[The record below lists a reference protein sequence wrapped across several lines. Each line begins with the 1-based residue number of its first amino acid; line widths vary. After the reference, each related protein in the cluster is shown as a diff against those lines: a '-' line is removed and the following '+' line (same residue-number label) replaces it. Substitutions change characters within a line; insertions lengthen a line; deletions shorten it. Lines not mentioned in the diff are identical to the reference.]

1 MSQTRPAAVAGMFY
15 PGDQVTLAREL
26 LGMLDETREAP
37 LAPGFPKAL
46 IVPHAG
52 YIYSGPVAAHAYS
65 LLRPAMGIVKRVVLL
80 GPCHRVAVRGLAL
93 PEATA
98 FQTPLGP
105 VEIDQAAVAELKGL
119 PQVAVNAATHAH
131 EHSLEVQLPFLQQVL
146 KGFKLVPL
154 VVGQATR
161 GEVAAVLDRL
171 WGGPETLVVI
181 SSDLS
186 HYHPYDTARAIDRKT
201 VQAIVGFRTDIDH
214 VQACGATPMIGFLE
228 TAKRRGMTPELLDAR
243 NSGDTAGGRDR
254 VVGYASFAFWERRA
268 EYAEEHG
275 RTLLGLAR
283 ASVANALQAG
293 AEAAIP
299 DAPWL
304 RERRATFVTLTQDA
318 KLRGCIGSLQPT
330 RALGDDVVAN
340 AAAAALA
347 DRRFAPLKREDL
359 ARVEMEVSLLSVPTA
374 VLFGDERELLAS
386 LRPGVDG
393 LILASGDRRGTYLP
407 QVWEQLPEPAQFIA
421 SLMQKAGIPA
431 DTRLT
436 RCQVWRY
443 QVRKWKESELKAH

>member
-119 PQVAVNAATHAH
+119 PQVSVNAATHAH

-154 VVGQATR
+154 VVGQATH

-283 ASVANALQAG
+283 TSVANALQAG

>member
-26 LGMLDETREAP
+26 LGMLDETRDAP

-52 YIYSGPVAAHAYS
+52 YLYSGPVAAHAYS

-119 PQVAVNAATHAH
+119 PQVSVNAATHAH

-154 VVGQATR
+154 VVGQATH

-293 AEAAIP
+293 AEPAIP

-304 RERRATFVTLTQDA
+304 RERRATFVTLTQDE

-347 DRRFAPLKREDL
+347 DRRFAPLKRDDL
-359 ARVEMEVSLLSVPTA
+359 ARVAMEVSLLSVPTA
-374 VLFGDERELLAS
+374 VLFGDERELLAC

-393 LILASGDRRGTYLP
+393 VILASGDRRGTYLP

-443 QVRKWKESELKAH
+443 QVRKWKESALKAH

>member
-1 MSQTRPAAVAGMFY
+1 MTATRPAAVAGMFY
-15 PGDQVTLAREL
+15 PGEQTTLAREL
-26 LGMLDETREAP
+26 LGMLDETRDAP
-37 LAPGFPKAL
+37 LVPGFPKAL

-52 YIYSGPVAAHAYS
+52 YIYSGHVPAHAFA
-65 LLRPAMGIVKRVVLL
+65 LLRPAMGIVKRVVLM

-98 FQTPLGP
+98 FETPLGR
-105 VEIDQAAVAELKGL
+105 VEVDEAAVAALKGL
-119 PQVAVNAATHAH
+119 PQVSINAATHAH

-146 KGFKLVPL
+146 KGFKVVPL

-161 GEVAAVLDRL
+161 AEVAAVLDRL
-171 WGGPETLVVI
+171 WGGPETLIVI

-214 VQACGATPMIGFLE
+214 VQACGATPMTGFLE
-228 TAKRRGMTPELLDAR
+228 TAQRRGMTPELLDAR

-254 VVGYASFAFWERRA
+254 VVGYASFAFWDQRA
-268 EYAEEHG
+268 DYQEEHG

-283 ASVANALQAG
+283 ASVANALRASP
-293 AEAAIP
+293 ETAIP
-299 DAPWL
+299 DLRWL
-304 RERRATFVTLTQDA
+304 KERRATFVTLLQDA

-347 DRRFAPLKREDL
+347 DRRFSPLGRDDL

-374 VLFGDERELLAS
+374 VLFADEGELLAA

-393 LILASGDRRGTYLP
+393 VILASGDRRGTYLP
-407 QVWEQLPEPAQFIA
+407 QVWGEIPEPGAFIA
-421 SLMQKAGIPA
+421 SLVQKAGIPA

-443 QVRKWKESELKAH
+443 QVRKWKESELKAQ